1 MLNIKGQTFGE
12 GAPIVCVPIVEKT
25 KESILAEAVALATDG
40 AQMLEWRI
48 DFFEKI
54 KDAEAVIETARK
66 LYEAVAGA
74 ILLITF
80 RSKKEGGQIELEET
94 YLRKL
99 LEKISQAKVC
109 DLIDVE
115 IKQTKDARA
124 FIAKLH
130 EGGAK
135 VISSYHNF
143 SITPDD
149 AELNVTLDEMKNAG
163 ADIVKLAVMPQNR
176 VDVARL
182 LLLTAQFREANPD
195 TAIATMSMGGIGV
208 SSRICGE
215 MSGSCLTFGAGKA
228 ASAPGQVAKDELADI
243 LSVIHRASDTK
254 PNVFLIGFMGCGKSR
269 ISAELSRL
277 SGMPVIDTDAEIV
290 ERFGMSIP
298 EIFEKYGEERFRLVE
313 SQVIAQ
319 VAGMDGQIISCG
331 GGVILRE
338 INRKNIKRSGICV
351 QLTATP
357 ATILSRVSGD
367 TNRPLLKGHMNEPDI
382 AKMLAD
388 REPNYALARDVSVAT
403 DNRKPEDIAKEIMDV
418 ARI

>member
-1 MLNIKGQTFGE
+1 MLKIKGYTFGA
-12 GAPIVCVPIVEKT
+12 GAPIVCVPIVEK
-25 KESILAEAVALATDG
+25 SADGIIAEGLALATDG
-40 AQMLEWRI
+40 TQMLEWRI

-54 KDAEAVIETARK
+54 NDADAVVETAKK

-80 RSKKEGGQIELEET
+80 RSKKEGGQIELEEA
-94 YLRKL
+94 YLREL
-99 LEKISQAKVC
+99 LEKISRAKVC

-115 IKQTKDARA
+115 IKQTRDAVG

-130 EGGAK
+130 ESGVK

-149 AELNVTLDEMKNAG
+149 VELNATLDEMKAAG
-163 ADIVKLAVMPQNR
+163 ADIVKLAVMPQSR

-195 TAIATMSMGGIGV
+195 IAIATMSMGGMGV

-228 ASAPGQVAKDELADI
+228 ASAPGQVAKDELTDI
-243 LSVIHRASDTK
+243 LAAIHRADSTK
-254 PNVFLIGFMGCGKSR
+254 PNIFLIGFMGCGKSR
-269 ISAELSRL
+269 ISAELAKL
-277 SGMPVIDTDAEIV
+277 CGMPVIDTDAEIV
-290 ERFGMSIP
+290 DRFGMSIP

-338 INRKNIKRSGICV
+338 VNRKNIKRSGICV

-403 DNRKPEDIAKEIMDV
+403 DDRAPEDIAREIMKV
-418 ARI
+418 AGI